1 MADRIEKRLWAM
13 QDEAYRRF
21 QAGLLPGVAPERIIG
36 VRTPLLR
43 RLAKELAGTEAA
55 EAFLS
60 DLPHAYYDENN
71 LHGLILNEGR
81 SYAETMERVN
91 RFLPFVD
98 NWATCDLLRP
108 KAFCR
113 NRAALR
119 EEIDGWLAAKEPFT
133 VRFGIEMLLVHF
145 LGEDFEPGCLEQ
157 VTAVRRE
164 EYYVRMMVA
173 WYFAT
178 ALAEQWDAA
187 VPVIETER
195 IDPWTHN
202 KAIQKAVESARI
214 TPEQKAFLRGYRRN
228 LTGKEEEA

>member
-1 MADRIEKRLWAM
+1 MVDRIEKRLWAM

-60 DLPHAYYDENN
+60 DLTHAYYDENN

-81 SYAETMERVN
+81 SYAETVERVN

-133 VRFGIEMLLVHF
+133 I
-145 LGEDFEPGCLEQ
+145 PGPTTKRSKRRSRAPASRRSRKRSCADIDEILPEKRKKHENRKNQ
-157 VTAVRRE
+157 AVGFRPGRRCAD
-164 EYYVRMMVA
+164 R
-173 WYFAT
+173 
-178 ALAEQWDAA
+178 DRA
-187 VPVIETER
+187 VCC
-195 IDPWTHN
+195 
-202 KAIQKAVESARI
+202 
-214 TPEQKAFLRGYRRN
+214 F
-228 LTGKEEEA
+228 